1 MWWGS
6 RSGADGVARKQARQN
21 LKESAPQ
28 KRGIAVT
35 LLEHP
40 NSTQLRFAEP
50 LKYDAVLAW
59 LKRVT
64 KDRCLFEIR
73 REPLEEEEEEE
84 EEAMVDIQEK
94 EEEEAMA
101 GAPAAPAPASRGPPA
116 LPRPVGQGDAAGG
129 GPLAL
134 PRPVGQ
140 GDAAGGGRAQR
151 KEEGSSA
158 QRSPQHLRRSA
169 EGCAVPAS
177 ILMLKAL
184 AIPPTSNNGSFG
196 VAGQVFRLKHRGEDV
211 AIKFPRHHN
220 DMLTEVA
227 ALASVPPH
235 ESIVQLLDV
244 HRVGDA
250 VGLIFPLYEA
260 TLKKMTARDAPS
272 LHPAEC
278 QFVARALSQALGHMH
293 DHGVLHCDVKPANVL
308 VSGPGLGVAATD
320 YTDSAACQ
328 VLAGQLRD
336 LPSRLRVVLADL
348 GAALPADPQQRVGD
362 SNVVTLCYRSPE
374 LLLGDQDFGK
384 GVDAWSLG
392 CVLAELLRRRAL
404 FLGADE
410 AQVLREIFAAL
421 GAPPLGG
428 ALEKLPH
435 HKHYWPKLQA
445 TAGTAAPGSHL
456 QRVADVDL
464 RGVLENLLQMEPS
477 RRCSVRAAGTLPY
490 WHEPEAEVRLAAVSA
505 ERGPFSMVRWQLDPL
520 VLQWLQADPCW
531 EGLAD
536 KIGRLRPG
544 SKTCFK
550 QEEQA
555 WKHEEGGFTGVQPP
569 QTKTCNRLDC
579 SKPLPAKR
587 AAAFAQ
593 AFLAVNAAWF
603 DAVQKDIREALL
615 QIPAANRGGNGQRF
629 LQRNFRD
636 DALAYAVIQV
646 MRASERSDP
655 AHFDGAA
662 SLLHAG
668 LTVWGKRNLWVRLAE
683 AAPGWQEWKK
693 FPQQPGAF
701 YIGNLCAPWHQVG
714 HFAPAQAEPLF
725 WRGDGGTGVHVTVMI
740 RSDVFAEARAR
751 SSSSLASPVEVY
763 RAVNAV
769 VANNLATR
777 PLRLPTFT
785 ECLSM

>member
-1 MWWGS
+1 M
-6 RSGADGVARKQARQN
+6 
-21 LKESAPQ
+21 
-28 KRGIAVT
+28 
-35 LLEHP
+35 
-40 NSTQLRFAEP
+40 
-50 LKYDAVLAW
+50 
-59 LKRVT
+59 
-64 KDRCLFEIR
+64 
-73 REPLEEEEEEE
+73 
-84 EEAMVDIQEK
+84 
-94 EEEEAMA
+94 
-101 GAPAAPAPASRGPPA
+101 
-116 LPRPVGQGDAAGG
+116 
-129 GPLAL
+129 
-134 PRPVGQ
+134 
-140 GDAAGGGRAQR
+140 
-151 KEEGSSA
+151 
-158 QRSPQHLRRSA
+158 
-169 EGCAVPAS
+169 
-177 ILMLKAL
+177 
-184 AIPPTSNNGSFG
+184 
-196 VAGQVFRLKHRGEDV
+196 
-211 AIKFPRHHN
+211 
-220 DMLTEVA
+220 
-227 ALASVPPH
+227 
-235 ESIVQLLDV
+235 QLLDV
-244 HRVGDA
+244 HRVGGA

-272 LHPAEC
+272 LHPAEY

-308 VSGPGLGVAATD
+308 VGGPGLGVAATD
-320 YTDSAACQ
+320 YRDSAACQ

-348 GAALPADPQQRVGD
+348 GAALPADPGQRVGD
-362 SNVVTLCYRSPE
+362 SNVVTLWYRSPE

-392 CVLAELLRRRAL
+392 CVLAELLHRRVL
-404 FLGADE
+404 FPGADK

-421 GAPPLGG
+421 GAPPPGG
-428 ALEKLPH
+428 ALEKLRH

-477 RRCSVRAAGTLPY
+477 RRCSVRAAGAMPY
-490 WHEPEAEVRLAAVSA
+490 WHEPEAEVRWAAVSA
-505 ERGPFSMVRWQLDPL
+505 ERGPFSMVCWQLDPL

-531 EGLAD
+531 EGLPD
-536 KIGRLRPG
+536 KIGRLRPR
-544 SKTCFK
+544 SFK
-550 QEEQA
+550 QEERA

-569 QTKTCNRLDC
+569 QTAVCNRLDC

-587 AAAFAQ
+587 AAAFAR
-593 AFLAVNAAWF
+593 AFMAVNAAWF
-603 DAVQKDIREALL
+603 DTVQKDIREALL

-646 MRASERSDP
+646 MRASERFDP

-668 LTVWGKRNLWVRLAE
+668 LTVWGKRNLGIRLAKPAE
-683 AAPGWQEWKK
+683 EAPGEWQWL
-693 FPQQPGAF
+693 PQQPGAF

-725 WRGDGGTGVHVTVMI
+725 RRGDGGTGVHVTVMI

-763 RAVNAV
+763 RADNAV
-769 VANNLATR
+769 VANNVATR

>member
-1 MWWGS
+1 
-6 RSGADGVARKQARQN
+6 
-21 LKESAPQ
+21 
-28 KRGIAVT
+28 
-35 LLEHP
+35 
-40 NSTQLRFAEP
+40 
-50 LKYDAVLAW
+50 
-59 LKRVT
+59 
-64 KDRCLFEIR
+64 
-73 REPLEEEEEEE
+73 
-84 EEAMVDIQEK
+84 
-94 EEEEAMA
+94 
-101 GAPAAPAPASRGPPA
+101 
-116 LPRPVGQGDAAGG
+116 
-129 GPLAL
+129 
-134 PRPVGQ
+134 
-140 GDAAGGGRAQR
+140 
-151 KEEGSSA
+151 
-158 QRSPQHLRRSA
+158 
-169 EGCAVPAS
+169 
-177 ILMLKAL
+177 MLKAL
-184 AIPPTSNNGSFG
+184 AMPPTSKNGSLG
-196 VAGQVFRLKHRGEDV
+196 VANARHAGATEFLGEGAFGQVFRFKHRGEDV

-348 GAALPADPQQRVGD
+348 GTALPADPGQRVGD
-362 SNVVTLCYRSPE
+362 SHIVTLWYRSPE

-392 CVLAELLRRRAL
+392 CVLAELLLRRAL
-404 FLGADE
+404 FPGADE
-410 AQVLREIFAAL
+410 AQVLQEIFAAL

-477 RRCSVRAAGTLPY
+477 RRCSVRAAGILPY
-490 WHEPEAEVRLAAVSA
+490 WHEPEAEVRLAAISA

-555 WKHEEGGFTGVQPP
+555 WKHEEGGFTRVQPP

-579 SKPLPAKR
+579 SKPLLAKR
-587 AAAFAQ
+587 AAG
-593 AFLAVNAAWF
+593 LRPSVLG
-603 DAVQKDIREALL
+603 R
-615 QIPAANRGGNGQRF
+615 QR
-629 LQRNFRD
+629 
-636 DALAYAVIQV
+636 
-646 MRASERSDP
+646 
-655 AHFDGAA
+655 
-662 SLLHAG
+662 
-668 LTVWGKRNLWVRLAE
+668 
-683 AAPGWQEWKK
+683 
-693 FPQQPGAF
+693 
-701 YIGNLCAPWHQVG
+701 C
-714 HFAPAQAEPLF
+714 
-725 WRGDGGTGVHVTVMI
+725 
-740 RSDVFAEARAR
+740 
-751 SSSSLASPVEVY
+751 
-763 RAVNAV
+763 V
-769 VANNLATR
+769 V
-777 PLRLPTFT
+777 
-785 ECLSM
+785 

>member
-1 MWWGS
+1 VASVVENLQEAGTPKPQRERAS
-6 RSGADGVARKQARQN
+6 EARDCRYSLGAPELHTAALRGAAQVRRGACLAQN
-21 LKESAPQ
+21 
-28 KRGIAVT
+28 
-35 LLEHP
+35 
-40 NSTQLRFAEP
+40 
-50 LKYDAVLAW
+50 
-59 LKRVT
+59 
-64 KDRCLFEIR
+64 EIR

-84 EEAMVDIQEK
+84 EKAMVDIQEK
-94 EEEEAMA
+94 DEEEAIMA
-101 GAPAAPAPASRGPPA
+101 GAPAAPAPA
-116 LPRPVGQGDAAGG
+116 GG
-129 GPLAL
+129 GPPAL

-196 VAGQVFRLKHRGEDV
+196 VANARRAGATEFLGEGAFGQVFRLKHRGEDV
-211 AIKFPRHHN
+211 AIKFPKHHN

-272 LHPAEC
+272 LHPAEY
-278 QFVARALSQALGHMH
+278 QFVARALSRALGHMH

-308 VSGPGLGVAATD
+308 VSGPGVGVAATD

-348 GAALPADPQQRVGD
+348 GAALPADPGQRVGD
-362 SNVVTLCYRSPE
+362 SNVVTLWYRSPE

-404 FLGADE
+404 FPGADK

-421 GAPPLGG
+421 GAPPPGG

-435 HKHYWPKLQA
+435 HKHYSSAWRGVLA
-445 TAGTAAPGSHL
+445 AGGRTEGLAQSAAISMGLHL

-464 RGVLENLLQMEPS
+464 RGVLENLLQIEPS
-477 RRCSVRAAGTLPY
+477 RRCSVQAAGALPY

-536 KIGRLRPG
+536 KIERLRPG
-544 SKTCFK
+544 SKTRHASHKRSKLGSTRRVGSPGCSRPR
-550 QEEQA
+550 
-555 WKHEEGGFTGVQPP
+555 PP
-569 QTKTCNRLDC
+569 SATDLTAPSRCPQ
-579 SKPLPAKR
+579 SGPP
-587 AAAFAQ
+587 
-593 AFLAVNAAWF
+593 
-603 DAVQKDIREALL
+603 
-615 QIPAANRGGNGQRF
+615 PSPG
-629 LQRNFRD
+629 
-636 DALAYAVIQV
+636 
-646 MRASERSDP
+646 RSWP
-655 AHFDGAA
+655 
-662 SLLHAG
+662 STLRG
-668 LTVWGKRNLWVRLAE
+668 LTLSKRTSGRRSSRS
-683 AAPGWQEWKK
+683 PRRT
-693 FPQQPGAF
+693 GA
-701 YIGNLCAPWHQVG
+701 
-714 HFAPAQAEPLF
+714 
-725 WRGDGGTGVHVTVMI
+725 GTG
-740 RSDVFAEARAR
+740 SGFC
-751 SSSSLASPVEVY
+751 S
-763 RAVNAV
+763 
-769 VANNLATR
+769 ATSATTPWLTR
-777 PLRLPTFT
+777 
-785 ECLSM
+785 

>member
-1 MWWGS
+1 M
-6 RSGADGVARKQARQN
+6 
-21 LKESAPQ
+21 
-28 KRGIAVT
+28 
-35 LLEHP
+35 
-40 NSTQLRFAEP
+40 
-50 LKYDAVLAW
+50 
-59 LKRVT
+59 
-64 KDRCLFEIR
+64 
-73 REPLEEEEEEE
+73 
-84 EEAMVDIQEK
+84 
-94 EEEEAMA
+94 
-101 GAPAAPAPASRGPPA
+101 
-116 LPRPVGQGDAAGG
+116 
-129 GPLAL
+129 
-134 PRPVGQ
+134 
-140 GDAAGGGRAQR
+140 
-151 KEEGSSA
+151 
-158 QRSPQHLRRSA
+158 
-169 EGCAVPAS
+169 
-177 ILMLKAL
+177 
-184 AIPPTSNNGSFG
+184 
-196 VAGQVFRLKHRGEDV
+196 
-211 AIKFPRHHN
+211 
-220 DMLTEVA
+220 
-227 ALASVPPH
+227 
-235 ESIVQLLDV
+235 QLLDV

-272 LHPAEC
+272 LHPAEY

-293 DHGVLHCDVKPANVL
+293 DHGVLHCDVKPANVF
-308 VSGPGLGVAATD
+308 VSGPGVGVAATD

-348 GAALPADPQQRVGD
+348 GAALPADPGQRVGD
-362 SNVVTLCYRSPE
+362 SNVVTLWYRSPE

-404 FLGADE
+404 FPGADE

-421 GAPPLGG
+421 GAPPPGG

-477 RRCSVRAAGTLPY
+477 RRCSVRAAGALPY

-505 ERGPFSMVRWQLDPL
+505 ERGPFSMVRWQLHPL

-544 SKTCFK
+544 RKTGFK

-569 QTKTCNRLDC
+569 QTTVCNRLDC

-587 AAAFAQ
+587 AAAFAR

-655 AHFDGAA
+655 AHFDGAP

-668 LTVWGKRNLWVRLAE
+668 LTVWGKRNLGVRLAKPAEE
-683 AAPGWQEWKK
+683 APAEWQWL
-693 FPQQPGAF
+693 PQQPGAF

-725 WRGDGGTGVHVTVMI
+725 RRGDGGTGVHVTVMI

-751 SSSSLASPVEVY
+751 NSSSLACPVEVY